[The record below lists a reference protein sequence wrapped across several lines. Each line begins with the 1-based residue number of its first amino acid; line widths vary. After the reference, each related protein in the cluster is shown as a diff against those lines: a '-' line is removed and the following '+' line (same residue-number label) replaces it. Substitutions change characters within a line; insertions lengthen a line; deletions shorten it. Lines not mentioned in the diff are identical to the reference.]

1 MAVVATHLSTRET
14 ILAEAMRCFA
24 SHGYEGTSLN
34 DIAMAVGIRRSSL
47 LYHFASKEI
56 LYQEVFAASLSD
68 WFGRVAEAIEV
79 PRDGWAQV
87 DQVVTEAFRF
97 FVENPQFVR
106 LVRRE
111 ALDGGGHLGIEL
123 GTALRPLVD
132 QACGFFEREMTAGRF
147 RRHDPEQ
154 LLLTGYG
161 AVLSYFSDLPFLEA
175 LLGRDPL
182 APEAL
187 ELRVRHILSFFRSA
201 LEP

>member
-1 MAVVATHLSTRET
+1 MPVATQLSTRET

-47 LYHFASKEI
+47 LYHFASKET

-68 WFGRVAEAIEV
+68 WFRRVAEAIEV

-87 DQVVTEAFRF
+87 DQVVNEAFRF

-161 AVLSYFSDLPFLEA
+161 AVLSYFSDLPFLEV

-187 ELRVRHILSFFRSA
+187 EQRVHHILSFFRSA